1 MYTPRSIV
9 VLLTA
14 LLLRIGIGLELDPV
28 CCTPDQWEGRV
39 YVDDAQIFY
48 YIHLNGSAEVAYD
61 FTNSRA
67 FINATVVQ
75 RSLVLKPEIQQYSVL
90 YIEDY
95 KNNVEYELDDGKT
108 CQKAWMDFDMTKQC
122 VKGGAK
128 LMQSGVVGKGTV
140 IDTYNTTLGDQ
151 YKNIRATIERGSCLP
166 VHLVYISSDY
176 GSVTGYDVYDIT
188 PGIKDTKIFDIPPQC
203 KHVSP
208 THRKNQDNMHD
219 LKSRIRKIVLQF
231 MSGRRNP

>member
-1 MYTPRSIV
+1 MYTPRLTV
-9 VLLTA
+9 VLLMA
-14 LLLRIGIGLELDPV
+14 IILRIGIGFELDPV

-39 YVDDAQIFY
+39 YIDDAQIFY

-75 RSLVLKPEIQQYSVL
+75 KSLVLKPELQHYSVL

-108 CQKAWMDFDMTKQC
+108 CQKAWMDFNMTKQC
-122 VKGGAK
+122 IQGGAK
-128 LMQSGVVGKGTV
+128 LLQSGVVGQGTN
-140 IDTYNTTLGDQ
+140 IETYNTTLGDQ
-151 YKNIRATIERGSCLP
+151 YQNIRATIERDSCLP
-166 VHLVYISSDY
+166 VHLVYIDSDY
-176 GSVTGYDVYDIT
+176 GSVTSCDVYGIT

-208 THRKNQDNMHD
+208 IYRKNQDDMHD